1 MKLFWRKL
9 LIFISFLLVFSVNLS
24 ALDILENYNY
34 GKGAVFLESKGER
47 TITLGKYIRILEDKD
62 RSLNADDIF
71 SGNFDQTFKPT
82 KNDIVNLGLVDTD
95 VWIEF
100 PSIFNYSDTKQ
111 WYIIIG
117 NESTTPLKS
126 ISFYFLQNN
135 KFVHLVNIPS
145 VKQHQI
151 DTKSPILYIPIP
163 TWILE
168 DNSNSIGKKD
178 LQIYANASFSGRAD
192 INISLADTI
201 NPSSFYTENFLLVFV
216 LGAIIMLF
224 FYNFFILFALKEL
237 TYLFYN
243 LYLFFW
249 VGVSIVGY
257 YKLEVLLG
265 FYMSYFTH
273 LIGSILASICIIEFV
288 NHFLKTK
295 TSIPT
300 GYRWLKAL
308 EIIFILLL
316 FTGFQS
322 VIFTYYM
329 NFVFR
334 IIMLFSVFIVGFI
347 CFIRGQYY
355 AKFFLIGWFIF
366 LVTTIIWVLCLNGV
380 IQFNFITSY
389 IQINNGAC
397 DSNTFSFFCFG

>member
-1 MKLFWRKL
+1 
-9 LIFISFLLVFSVNLS
+9 
-24 ALDILENYNY
+24 
-34 GKGAVFLESKGER
+34 
-47 TITLGKYIRILEDKD
+47 
-62 RSLNADDIF
+62 
-71 SGNFDQTFKPT
+71 
-82 KNDIVNLGLVDTD
+82 
-95 VWIEF
+95 
-100 PSIFNYSDTKQ
+100 
-111 WYIIIG
+111 
-117 NESTTPLKS
+117 
-126 ISFYFLQNN
+126 
-135 KFVHLVNIPS
+135 
-145 VKQHQI
+145 
-151 DTKSPILYIPIP
+151 
-163 TWILE
+163 
-168 DNSNSIGKKD
+168 
-178 LQIYANASFSGRAD
+178 
-192 INISLADTI
+192 
-201 NPSSFYTENFLLVFV
+201 
-216 LGAIIMLF
+216 MLF

-389 IQINNGAC
+389 IQILGLVIQTLFLSFALVDRYQLLRKKVLTANDKLKKANAQLIHVFGITVEARDIYTAGHQFRVSGLAEAIAKQMRLDSYFIENVKLSALIHDIGKIVIPKKLLSKKTNLSQEEFQKIQEHVNFGYQIIKDLDVPKTIKDGILHHHERLDGSGYPNGIKKRKISLVGKILAVADTVEAITNARPYRSALGLEKAFDVIKENKSFDKRVVKAC
-397 DSNTFSFFCFG
+397 FTVFRRGFIFPQVIRTLHG